1 MSGELYG
8 AVKVPTAQFPFD
20 LAIFLLVALELLFHL
35 ILILLVLWATA
46 WHGSESFL
54 KIVVFHFVLSKKYL
68 LNTTHS
74 GVSRVFK

>member
-20 LAIFLLVALELLFHL
+20 LAIFLLVALELLFHF
-35 ILILLVLWATA
+35 IHTLLVLWATA

-54 KIVVFHFVLSKKYL
+54 KLVDYPFYILR
-68 LNTTHS
+68 N
-74 GVSRVFK
+74 